1 CSFKVP
7 AWNHNVI
14 KGQLLLLKEKVAS
27 TGRHITKTVPE
38 KSIDIKTW
46 SFTCLEMVK
55 LQKPM
60 LSEDYLLGKYYVPLF
75 LIFTK
80 VCQLAGKH
88 PQLQFLIGSHDEQKE
103 ICHRLNVHVL
113 PLFHFYRGAEGCTSS
128 FSCTILT
135 NHRLKDV
142 LKMHALQPEKVG
154 QGRTRA

>member
-1 CSFKVP
+1 
-7 AWNHNVI
+7 WNHNVI

-38 KSIDIKTW
+38 KSIDY
-46 SFTCLEMVK
+46 FEETCKGCIMHVQVTKKWK
-55 LQKPM
+55 LTR
-60 LSEDYLLGKYYVPLF
+60 SLLLF
-75 LIFTK
+75 PSCGACKALQYK

-142 LKMHALQPEKVG
+142 LKMHALQPEK
-154 QGRTRA
+154 